1 MQNKVRVPKI
11 PGNSRFALERWFY
24 KLYTDDL
31 LCNPDDRPE
40 NIVHAGK
47 DEAFFSAE
55 ECVILNQSLD
65 HLFERHGDTVYE
77 VAFKYFNKR
86 MGIQPDFTYARQPV

>member
-31 LCNPDDRPE
+31 LFNPDDRPE
-40 NIVHAGK
+40 DIVHIGTN
-47 DEAFFSAE
+47 EPFFS
-55 ECVILNQSLD
+55 
-65 HLFERHGDTVYE
+65 RDTGARSTKWHSNFSIKE
-77 VAFKYFNKR
+77 WASSQITHTSSKR
-86 MGIQPDFTYARQPV
+86 CR

>member
-31 LCNPDDRPE
+31 LFHPDDRPE
-40 NIVHAGK
+40 NIVHTRRN
-47 DEAFFSAE
+47 ESFFSEE

-65 HLFERHGDTVYE
+65 LLFDRHGDTVYE
-77 VAFKYFNKR
+77 VALKYFNKK
-86 MGIQPDFTYARQPV
+86 MGSQPDYTYA

>member
-31 LCNPDDRPE
+31 LFNPDDRPE
-40 NIVHAGK
+40 NIVHTGK
-47 DEAFFSAE
+47 DEPFFSAE

-77 VAFKYFNKR
+77 VALKYFSKR
-86 MGIQPDFTYARQPV
+86 MGVQPDYSYA

>member
-1 MQNKVRVPKI
+1 MQNNVRVPKV

-24 KLYTDDL
+24 KLYTQDL
-31 LCNPDDRPE
+31 LFNPDDRPE
-40 NIVHAGK
+40 NIVHVGK
-47 DEAFFSAE
+47 NEPFFSAE

-77 VAFKYFNKR
+77 VALKYFQKK
-86 MGIQPDFTYARQPV
+86 MDIQPNYT

>member
-1 MQNKVRVPKI
+1 MEHQVRVPKI

-31 LCNPDDRPE
+31 LFNPDDRPE
-40 NIVHAGK
+40 NIVYAGK
-47 DEAFFSAE
+47 DEPFFSSE

-65 HLFERHGDTVYE
+65 ILFEQHGDMVYE
-77 VAFKYFNKR
+77 VAIKYFHKK
-86 MGIQPDFTYARQPV
+86 MGIQPDYAYA